1 MLTLEWEGNAVN
13 DMIADS
19 VLAIILQAEAS
30 PASVKGGYLER
41 REMGI
46 YPCVFTE
53 NNFSL
58 IWFSH

>member
-30 PASVKGGYLER
+30 PASVKG
-41 REMGI
+41 
-46 YPCVFTE
+46 
-53 NNFSL
+53 NNDAINLVTPF
-58 IWFSH
+58 